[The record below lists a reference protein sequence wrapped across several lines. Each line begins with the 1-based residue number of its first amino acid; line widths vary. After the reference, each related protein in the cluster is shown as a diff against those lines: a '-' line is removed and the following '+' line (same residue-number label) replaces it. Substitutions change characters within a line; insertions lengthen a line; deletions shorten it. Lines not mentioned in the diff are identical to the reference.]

1 MTGVQTCALP
11 IFYRIIVEA
20 YPESRHAA
28 AAREIVFGRAV
39 IAGDV
44 RPAASDSAAAGQSAA
59 EAYRIAERFY
69 PQGDPQSRQ
78 DLTRAVELYR
88 EVAERFPDEPLA
100 IERAVVPA
108 VLLPSPDQIGDSLYA
123 ALAKMGNRPGRGL
136 QRLQASLATPA
147 EAERLSIPA
156 GAAILRIERRTF
168 LANGTP
174 VEFTRS
180 AYRGDRYDF
189 VTEVREP
196 GMSASIAS
204 GK

>member
-1 MTGVQTCALP
+1 MLFRSIEQPASVLAGFTADIRNRGQTPGSIWLKRALAAPTPEEAMTLALSPDSKVVQLW
-11 IFYRIIVEA
+11 R
-20 YPESRHAA
+20 
-28 AAREIVFGRAV
+28 
-39 IAGDV
+39 V
-44 RPAASDSAAAGQSAA
+44 RTAD
-59 EAYRIAERFY
+59 
-69 PQGDPQSRQ
+69 
-78 DLTRAVELYR
+78 
-88 EVAERFPDEPLA
+88 DEPLA